1 MVSLPVCGFFA
12 AIPASAS
19 EEVEDMSQQ
28 QYLAAALVAAVAVT
42 QAVGQARDQVTDPA
56 ALAARLDLTGPG
68 VQRWLEALGVV
79 PGSVP
84 AERLLVVNLEGVS
97 LAKRDGG
104 PASVHVDPQVDDL
117 LLRRGTSAVLV
128 HNHPANVGLSG
139 PDLHHLPK
147 PGVAAVVAIGHDGS
161 VFLAAAGPRMD
172 PRGFD
177 RQYLVAVE
185 EVRKRLRAEWPS
197 GSVSTADSDAHFSH
211 LVTLALARAEIVQY
225 WFTLRSGR
233 ESYQKARLAFG
244 RVVAGAAERLKR
256 T

>member
-1 MVSLPVCGFFA
+1 
-12 AIPASAS
+12 
-19 EEVEDMSQQ
+19 MSQH
-28 QYLAAALVAAVAVT
+28 QYLAAALVAAVAVS

-56 ALAARLDLTGPG
+56 ALAAGLDLTGPG
-68 VQRWLEALGVV
+68 VQRWLEELGVV

-84 AERLLVVNLEGVS
+84 AERLLVVNLAGVS
-97 LAKRDGG
+97 LARRDGG
-104 PASVHVDPQVDDL
+104 PASVHVDSQVDDL

-139 PDLHHLPK
+139 PDLRHLTK

-172 PRGFD
+172 PRGFDD

-211 LVTLALARAEIVQY
+211 LVTLALARAEIVRY

-244 RVVAGAAERLKR
+244 RVVAGAAARLKR